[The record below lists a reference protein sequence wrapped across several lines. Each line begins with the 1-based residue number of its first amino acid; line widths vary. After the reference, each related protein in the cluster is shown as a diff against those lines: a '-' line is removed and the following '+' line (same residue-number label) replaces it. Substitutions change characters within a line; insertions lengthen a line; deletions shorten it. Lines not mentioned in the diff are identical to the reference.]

1 MGLTRVTACVRA
13 MGRARRA
20 YEALFVVDTGATDC
34 MAPAREL
41 RRIGIKRRGRR
52 AYELA
57 NGQTV
62 EYDFGFA
69 EVEFLGDVTVGRV
82 LFGPDDCEPIL
93 GVTALES
100 TGIMVDP
107 RTRTLR
113 RLPAIPL
120 K

>member
-1 MGLTRVTACVRA
+1 
-13 MGRARRA
+13 
-20 YEALFVVDTGATDC
+20 
-34 MAPAREL
+34 MAPACEL
-41 RRIGIKRRGRR
+41 RKVGIKPRGRR

-57 NGQTV
+57 DGQTV

-69 EVEFLGDVTVGRV
+69 EVEFMGDVTVSRV
-82 LFGPDDCEPIL
+82 IFGPDSCEPIL

-107 RTRTLR
+107 RTHALR
-113 RLPAIPL
+113 RLPAISL